1 MLCNSEYSAT
11 DGDRDMDEPEPETTL
26 FDIDDALTAVPGA
39 LLGVL
44 AFPLLLLDDS
54 AAARFPP
61 AVPLLCSA
69 SYSFVAICFRGNLGL
84 GIQVWCF

>member
-11 DGDRDMDEPEPETTL
+11 DGDRDMDEPETTL

-44 AFPLLLLDDS
+44 TPLFLLLDDS

-69 SYSFVAICFRGNLGL
+69 SYSSVAICFRGHLGL
-84 GIQVWCF
+84 GIQVWGF